1 MASGEVGERKDDEV
15 MRIDNS
21 WWDLVNINREAHYRV
36 KGG

>member
-1 MASGEVGERKDDEV
+1 MALGEVGERKDDEV

-21 WWDLVNINREAHYRV
+21 WWDLVKINREALYCV